1 MTVLCIGGLDPL
13 GRAGLI
19 VDHIA
24 CADYGVDANLV
35 CTALTA
41 QDNESCL
48 VESVEPGFFADQLR
62 VVFRTHSEIVVK
74 VGWLTGEAQL
84 KVLLDL
90 LPADAPLVVDPLLRT
105 SSGTEVYRGDIKSDL
120 YRAYIR
126 RSDLFTPNLIEA
138 QAWLDSTS
146 FDAADLASGLQ
157 LNGARRVLLKGG
169 HSDGESIDDFF
180 IDEDGTSRIF
190 RHERYSGVHRGTGC
204 RLASAVAARL
214 SQGVGYERSIA
225 DSIEWLSRQIEAA
238 AAAY

>member
-1 MTVLCIGGLDPL
+1 MTVVCIGGLDPL

-19 VDHIA
+19 VDHAA
-24 CADYGVDANLV
+24 CADVGVDALLV

-41 QDNESCL
+41 QDDESCL
-48 VESVEPGFFADQLR
+48 VKAVEPRFFADQLR
-62 VVFRTHSEIVVK
+62 VVFRAHSAVVVK

-84 KVLLDL
+84 EVLLDL
-90 LPADAPLVVDPLLRT
+90 LPVDARLVVDPLMHT
-105 SSGTEVYRGDIKSDL
+105 SSGVEVYRDDLKSDL
-120 YRAYIR
+120 YRSYIR

-138 QAWLDSTS
+138 QAWLGSS
-146 FDAADLASGLQ
+146 SVDAADLASGLQ
-157 LNGARRVLLKGG
+157 MNGARRVLLKGG
-169 HSDGESIDDFF
+169 HSDGESVDDFF
-180 IDEDGTSRIF
+180 LDDDGSSRIF

-238 AAAY
+238 AAAR